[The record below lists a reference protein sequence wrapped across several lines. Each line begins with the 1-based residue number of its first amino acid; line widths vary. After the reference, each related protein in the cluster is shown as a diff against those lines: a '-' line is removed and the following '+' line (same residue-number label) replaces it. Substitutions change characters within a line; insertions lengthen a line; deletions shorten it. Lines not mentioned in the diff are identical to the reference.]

1 MEAGASTCTCAQCG
15 AICRGRFSGCVDVW
29 ARGPRSVT
37 VVVKPTEEPVRRSR
51 IDPVI
56 DLPQPTEPIGIEAPR
71 IDVHANGTSGG
82 DQSTMVMLDHLWEKL
97 RDLESTVAAEHD
109 GPPTNA
115 RLEAVSNAVGGIAG
129 GLDRLVGQVRGL
141 QALPLRLE
149 KLEAEVKQK
158 QGGRVPYDQT
168 LPDTVSRLADKV
180 GDLEKVRGR
189 VEALERVVPG
199 DKAGTG
205 ESARQLEQLSTRL
218 DALEKLNT
226 RVTALEQ
233 AKRIS
238 TDRDLGTLAGR
249 VTALERAKA
258 PSADGGD
265 ASKALEQLSTRVA
278 ALEKAPKDAPD
289 GNGRV
294 PSERLAALEKVV
306 GGLVQGLE
314 RLSSKVAELD
324 DLPTRLAE
332 LDHLPKRLAELDD
345 LPKRLAALEG
355 AKAPPAEKV
364 LTSISKRLDRLST
377 QVYSYKD
384 VPGRLQAAE
393 QASARS
399 DVLSRGL
406 HRAIES
412 IDHLSAQ
419 VTALQAAMPEPA
431 VTASTPAPAP
441 TPPAPPSGPPQPTPA
456 PSSTPTPT
464 LPGRSQ
470 GD

>member
-1 MEAGASTCTCAQCG
+1 M
-15 AICRGRFSGCVDVW
+15 
-29 ARGPRSVT
+29 
-37 VVVKPTEEPVRRSR
+37 KPTEEPVRRSR

-109 GPPTNA
+109 GPSANA

-129 GLDRLVGQVRGL
+129 GLDRLVGEVRGL
-141 QALPLRLE
+141 QALPVRLE

-168 LPDTVSRLADKV
+168 LPDTVSRLAGKV

-233 AKRIS
+233 AKRTS

-324 DLPTRLAE
+324 
-332 LDHLPKRLAELDD
+332 HLPKRLAELDD

-355 AKAPPAEKV
+355 AKAPSAEKV

-431 VTASTPAPAP
+431 ATASTPAPAP